1 MDLIALPRY
10 TFRQAFI
17 KYRTPMIQFVKEDLF
32 QKPKIQKISTIIILT
47 VLNMFKNFHRY
58 PSISPKG
65 KAGQLDVSEATQK
78 IATSLKKL
86 MKESS
91 KQKNPSLAH
100 HQTNVT
106 LMENIVKLVV
116 TRSSRPVISI
126 SSILHNFND
135 VRLRF
140 KRLRSLYVSETV
152 MELLSSVLVVGAKQC
167 QFSVSFKGD
176 CHLYTLS
183 CTKYGKAMHE
193 REYPIMILLQ

>member
-1 MDLIALPRY
+1 
-10 TFRQAFI
+10 
-17 KYRTPMIQFVKEDLF
+17 
-32 QKPKIQKISTIIILT
+32 
-47 VLNMFKNFHRY
+47 MFKNFHQY

-65 KAGQLDVSEATQK
+65 KAGPLDVSDATRN

-86 MKESS
+86 MNESS
-91 KQKNPSLAH
+91 KQKIPSLAH

-106 LMENIVKLVV
+106 LMENIVKLMV

-167 QFSVSFKGD
+167 QFWVSFKGD

-193 REYPIMILLQ
+193 QEYPIMILLQWAPQIILDHFGLGTSS